1 MSNSSVDGHTGAVP
15 SSAIKTKPAV
25 AGRFIRLIKPG
36 QRGLEVR
43 RSPNC
48 MGKSHGARGSRC
60 SMAFSYQ
67 PAAESTSARTDI
79 RKNRVITKKAT
90 RTSKL
95 RAFAELFEQGLRAA
109 LFSDALKHSGDP
121 ADHRRIPGSQRSC
134 LFFVS
139 DGFGHPILL

>member
-1 MSNSSVDGHTGAVP
+1 MSNSSVDGHTGAAPFPRSRQARSDGEIHP
-15 SSAIKTKPAV
+15 SHQTWPA
-25 AGRFIRLIKPG
+25 R
-36 QRGLEVR
+36 
-43 RSPNC
+43 
-48 MGKSHGARGSRC
+48 ARGKEVAKLHGKEPRRTGITLLDGLLI
-60 SMAFSYQ
+60 
-67 PAAESTSARTDI
+67 PASGRIDI

-90 RTSKL
+90 RSSKR

-109 LFSDALKHSGDP
+109 LFSDALMHSGEP